1 MGFLCFVS
9 LLPRFSFFRLVIRTA
24 TYSVQ
29 IPFPTRRLLMSNAHG
44 PSGDAAVTIRPTL
57 YLGCGGSGHRVLLYT
72 RAAYGEPMPEWV
84 RFLVLD
90 SADEDL
96 RLRSNGREWRL
107 EPGNERLYLGDVS
120 IPAIMRN
127 LDRLTT
133 LRETFGESL
142 MRLPRVTYR
151 DGVSGNRTAGRLT
164 FHYHENMVEQK
175 LQSLL
180 RDLSRQET
188 AVAEDLAQSAGLNIV
203 LVASACGGQGSGAL
217 LDVAYLLRTL
227 LAELGQLADNSRI
240 NGVFLLPDAFPGVEN
255 RYLQPNTV
263 ECLRAVE
270 QWMAEGGF
278 RTCFPNRREIISPEA
293 PFDRVFLVD
302 GIDQKGRT
310 RRSQAEVCA
319 VVGQILYLLFA
330 TAAGQKLQSDLA
342 NHTDLLG
349 ERNRNGEVTCFSTVG
364 LAVMAADGRRVQ
376 RLCARRYAAGVI
388 REGLLADGQPETAA
402 RAAQDFIGQ
411 VGLEAETL
419 RRALLADAEGGLIA
433 ADFVLPGH
441 IGRRPP
447 EEVPTAAANHARDYR
462 QVRLF
467 RELGPRLDAN
477 AETLIATGLETMET
491 LLQGI
496 LRNDGLRQA
505 AMTTAAIAVWLAV
518 QIESWEQVARRC
530 RQRQAETEALLNQAE
545 TVLYAA
551 GNQLFLFRRA
561 AVAQALPRFERAVQE
576 DAEAFVERHLAEAA
590 LRVLT
595 TIERQARQRVQ
606 RYEAGAERL
615 EQALSLLTA
624 DKGPRPR
631 VADEPDAAAWEADI
645 DLVDASWLDRLYA
658 EHAPAPRSGM
668 TSVIAAAETGDWPV
682 MRWELLEPQRLAG
695 LIVEA
700 LQALFAPLA
709 DLGVEDL
716 VRSRQHEVSPDRWH
730 ARLLEMAAPLC
741 NLETVR
747 LVDGDVQPVH
757 LAVLGVPD
765 PRRTVFT
772 QRPEMLAATGD
783 PARVV
788 ALTAILGL
796 PLSALKQWPV
806 WTRAYMLRRATT
818 AGPAGSSASAGD
830 KEVSHEPTAT
840 HRVGQSG

>member
-1 MGFLCFVS
+1 MPNSPVAF
-9 LLPRFSFFRLVIRTA
+9 
-24 TYSVQ
+24 
-29 IPFPTRRLLMSNAHG
+29 
-44 PSGDAAVTIRPTL
+44 GDGAVTIRPTL
-57 YLGCGGSGHRVLLYT
+57 YLGCGGSGHRVLLHT
-72 RAAYGEPMPEWV
+72 RAAYGEQTPEWV

-96 RLRSNGREWRL
+96 RLRHNGREWRL

-164 FHYHENMVEQK
+164 FHYHVHTVEQK

-188 AVAEDLAQSAGLNIV
+188 AVAEELAQSAGLNIV

-217 LDVAYLLRTL
+217 IDVAYLLRSL

-240 NGVFLLPDAFPGVEN
+240 NAVFLLPDALPGVEN

-270 QWMAEGGF
+270 RWMAEGGF
-278 RTCFPNRREIISPEA
+278 RTCFPNRREIVSPEA

-319 VVGQILYLLFA
+319 VVGQMLYLLFA
-330 TAAGQKLQSDLA
+330 TAAGQKLQNDLA

-349 ERNRNGEVTCFSTVG
+349 ERTRHGEMTCFGTLG

-376 RLCARRYAAGVI
+376 RLCARRYAAAVI
-388 REGLLADGQPETAA
+388 REGLLAEGRMEMADQ
-402 RAAQDFIGQ
+402 AAQDFVAQI
-411 VGLEAETL
+411 GLEADAL
-419 RRALLADAEGGLIA
+419 RRALLAGPDGGLMA

-441 IGRRPP
+441 VGRRPP
-447 EEVPTAAANHARDYR
+447 EEVPLAATNHARDYR

-467 RELGPRLDAN
+467 RELAPRMDAN
-477 AETLIATGLETMET
+477 AEALITAGLETMAS
-491 LLQGI
+491 LLQDV
-496 LRNDGLRQA
+496 LRNNGLRQA
-505 AMTTAAIAVWLAV
+505 AMTTATLALWLAG

-530 RQRQAETEALLNQAE
+530 RQRQAEAEAALNQAE
-545 TVLYAA
+545 AALEAA

-561 AVAQALPRFERAVQE
+561 AVAQALPRFERAARE

-595 TIERQARQRVQ
+595 QIEYHARQRTQ
-606 RYEAGAERL
+606 RYEAGAKRL
-615 EQALSLLTA
+615 EQALSLLTDGKHLWQRFPEEA
-624 DKGPRPR
+624 ST
-631 VADEPDAAAWEADI
+631 VAWEADI
-645 DLVDASWLDRLYA
+645 DLIDAAWLDQLYSD
-658 EHAPAPRSGM
+658 HAPQPQAGM
-668 TSVIAAAETGDWPV
+668 PSVIAAAEAGDWPV
-682 MRWELLEPQRLAG
+682 LAWEALEPQRLAG
-695 LIVEA
+695 LVA
-700 LQALFAPLA
+700 AVLQNTFAPLA
-709 DLGVEDL
+709 ELGVEDL
-716 VRSRQHEVSPDRWH
+716 VRHREDEVSAERWLT
-730 ARLLEMAAPLC
+730 RLLEMAAPLC
-741 NLETVR
+741 NLEMVR
-747 LVDGDVQPVH
+747 LVDSDVQPVH

-765 PRRTVFT
+765 PRQTVFT
-772 QRPEMLAATGD
+772 QRPEMLAANGD
-783 PARVV
+783 PTRVV

-796 PLSALKQWPV
+796 PLSALKQWSV
-806 WTRAYMLRRATT
+806 WSRAYALRQATT
-818 AGPAGSSASAGD
+818 AGRTAPSGSKEDTHEADATHPAG
-830 KEVSHEPTAT
+830 
-840 HRVGQSG
+840 

>member
-1 MGFLCFVS
+1 MPNSHV
-9 LLPRFSFFRLVIRTA
+9 
-24 TYSVQ
+24 
-29 IPFPTRRLLMSNAHG
+29 
-44 PSGDAAVTIRPTL
+44 PSGDGAVSIHPTL
-57 YLGCGGSGHRVLLYT
+57 YLGCGGSGHRVLLHT
-72 RAAYGEPMPEWV
+72 KAAYGEQMPEWV

-96 RLRSNGREWRL
+96 RLRHNGREWRL

-133 LRETFGESL
+133 LHETFGESL
-142 MRLPRVTYR
+142 LRLPRVTYR

-164 FHYHENMVEQK
+164 FHYHAHTVEQK

-180 RDLSRQET
+180 RDLSRQE
-188 AVAEDLAQSAGLNIV
+188 AAAAEELTQSVGLNIV

-227 LAELGQLADNSRI
+227 LAEFGQLADNSRI
-240 NGVFLLPDAFPGVEN
+240 NAVFVLPDAFPGVEN

-263 ECLRAVE
+263 ECLREVE
-270 QWMAEGGF
+270 RWMAAGGF
-278 RTCFPNRREIISPEA
+278 RTCLPNRREIASPEA

-319 VVGQILYLLFA
+319 VVGQMLYLLFA
-330 TAAGQKLQSDLA
+330 TAAGQKLQNDLA

-349 ERNRNGEVTCFSTVG
+349 ERTRHGELTCFGTLG

-376 RLCARRYAAGVI
+376 RLCARRYATAVI
-388 REGLLADGQPETAA
+388 REGLLANGRPETAERTA
-402 RAAQDFIGQ
+402 EDVAGQ
-411 VGLEAETL
+411 LGLEAGAL
-419 RRALLADAEGGLIA
+419 RRTLLTDPEGGLMA
-433 ADFVLPGH
+433 ADFALPGH

-447 EEVPTAAANHARDYR
+447 EEVPAAAANHARDYR

-467 RELGPRLDAN
+467 REMGPRLDAN
-477 AETLIATGLETMET
+477 AEALIAAGLETMASR
-491 LLQGI
+491 LRDV

-505 AMTTAAIAVWLAV
+505 AMTTAALALWLAAP
-518 QIESWEQVARRC
+518 IEGWEQIARRC
-530 RQRQAETEALLNQAE
+530 RQRQAETEAALNQAE
-545 TVLYAA
+545 ATLEAA

-561 AVAQALPRFERAVQE
+561 AVAQALPRFERAARE

-595 TIERQARQRVQ
+595 TLERHARQWTQ
-606 RYEAGAERL
+606 RYEAGIERL
-615 EQALSLLTA
+615 EQALSLLTEG
-624 DKGPRPR
+624 KNLWQRFP
-631 VADEPDAAAWEADI
+631 DETSTTAWEADI
-645 DLVDASWLDRLYA
+645 DLVDASWFERLYNA
-658 EHAPAPRSGM
+658 YAPAPQAGM
-668 TSVIAAAETGDWPV
+668 PTIIAAAETQDWPV
-682 MRWELLEPQRLAG
+682 LAWETLEPQRLAG
-695 LIVEA
+695 LVTTA
-700 LQALFAPLA
+700 LQETFAPLA
-709 DLGVEDL
+709 GLGVEDL
-716 VRSRQHEVSPDRWH
+716 VRRREDDASAERWL

-741 NLETVR
+741 NLEMVR
-747 LVDGDVQPVH
+747 LVDGDVRPVH

-765 PRRTVFT
+765 PRQTVFT

-783 PARVV
+783 PTRVV

-796 PLSALKQWPV
+796 PLSALKQWSV
-806 WTRAYMLRRATT
+806 WSRAHALRKATT
-818 AGPAGSSASAGD
+818 VEQTLPSRPTEDAHEADTTHPAG
-830 KEVSHEPTAT
+830 
-840 HRVGQSG
+840 